1 MKRACD
7 VEASSSGSSAK
18 KRKVDY
24 ATFEK
29 WKRELDRDCQ
39 TVSWLDCCKEKSG
52 GKNVVVKLKCKVCTA
67 FKSKIEGRKNFSS
80 KWIEGADSVRLSNVR
95 DHAQNDQHTHAM
107 HLLKIQHAKIDGLG
121 PSSYSQIVHAFT
133 KLSEEERDKLRVK
146 FDISYFVASE
156 NLPLTKYS
164 KLCDLERRHGVC
176 VGNSYTNDNSG
187 KEMIHFTAE
196 TMRQDLRKNLDE
208 AKFFSVVLDGS
219 ADKGNIDN
227 EAMLLI
233 WCDQNGIDEKIHT
246 RMEYFTVIR
255 PQAVTGEGLFHVL
268 ESALQHIGIEEI
280 STDKCKKLVGIGTDG
295 ASANVA
301 ARGLKGQVEARLDWI
316 FWMWCLAHRLELS
329 IKDTLKSTSFDAIDE
344 LLLRLY
350 YLYEKSPKKCREL
363 EDLVNDLKDCF
374 ECDDG
379 GIRPLR
385 ANGTRWVAHKLN
397 AMKRVVA
404 KYGAYTA
411 HIAALS
417 MDRSVTPADR
427 AKLKG
432 YHTKWTDAKY
442 VLGCALYVDLLKPCA
457 IFSTAMQSKEVDIL
471 GAMNGVVKTLR
482 ELEKLSQKPLDE
494 WPLYAATVAKCMHD
508 EDEGRM
514 YQSQT
519 LKRFSEATTYYS
531 TKCEELCQRVGE
543 CIKCRL
549 SWTDLELIR
558 DIIFV
563 LSSHGWE
570 KIVTEEEDLSS
581 IDRLVTRF
589 ATPLQGAGATI
600 EDVKVEFS
608 QMIEYAVQYI
618 AVSSLDYHSV
628 WWRLFHAPC
637 SEQWSNAL
645 ALVELL
651 FSLPAS
657 NGKLERVFSSLKNI
671 KVDKR
676 TRLSNQTLD
685 DLLLIKNSELPLSK
699 FSPDASI
706 DLWWQAKVRRPTQKE
721 RKKYKP
727 RRSSKTTSG
736 PSLASGDQTDSESD
750 GDVLEHWD
758 NLFCV
763 DSD

>member
-1 MKRACD
+1 M
-7 VEASSSGSSAK
+7 
-18 KRKVDY
+18 
-24 ATFEK
+24 
-29 WKRELDRDCQ
+29 
-39 TVSWLDCCKEKSG
+39 
-52 GKNVVVKLKCKVCTA
+52 
-67 FKSKIEGRKNFSS
+67 
-80 KWIEGADSVRLSNVR
+80 
-95 DHAQNDQHTHAM
+95 
-107 HLLKIQHAKIDGLG
+107 
-121 PSSYSQIVHAFT
+121 
-133 KLSEEERDKLRVK
+133 
-146 FDISYFVASE
+146 
-156 NLPLTKYS
+156 
-164 KLCDLERRHGVC
+164 
-176 VGNSYTNDNSG
+176 
-187 KEMIHFTAE
+187 
-196 TMRQDLRKNLDE
+196 
-208 AKFFSVVLDGS
+208 
-219 ADKGNIDN
+219 
-227 EAMLLI
+227 
-233 WCDQNGIDEKIHT
+233 
-246 RMEYFTVIR
+246 
-255 PQAVTGEGLFHVL
+255 
-268 ESALQHIGIEEI
+268 
-280 STDKCKKLVGIGTDG
+280 
-295 ASANVA
+295 
-301 ARGLKGQVEARLDWI
+301 
-316 FWMWCLAHRLELS
+316 
-329 IKDTLKSTSFDAIDE
+329 
-344 LLLRLY
+344 
-350 YLYEKSPKKCREL
+350 
-363 EDLVNDLKDCF
+363 
-374 ECDDG
+374 
-379 GIRPLR
+379 
-385 ANGTRWVAHKLN
+385 
-397 AMKRVVA
+397 
-404 KYGAYTA
+404 
-411 HIAALS
+411 
-417 MDRSVTPADR
+417 
-427 AKLKG
+427 
-432 YHTKWTDAKY
+432 
-442 VLGCALYVDLLKPCA
+442 
-457 IFSTAMQSKEVDIL
+457 
-471 GAMNGVVKTLR
+471 
-482 ELEKLSQKPLDE
+482 
-494 WPLYAATVAKCMHD
+494 
-508 EDEGRM
+508 
-514 YQSQT
+514 
-519 LKRFSEATTYYS
+519 
-531 TKCEELCQRVGE
+531 GE